1 MVERGRTLCTAA
13 ARPDAN
19 GVGYAFHGIAE
30 SHIVVDDKAGKAQAV
45 NWAFLGLVVGVIFV
59 HDARLLALVSSSL
72 LKKPWLWLI

>member
-30 SHIVVDDKAGKAQAV
+30 SYIVVDDKAGKAQAMSL
-45 NWAFLGLVVGVIFV
+45 AFRFMVGAVFFV
-59 HDARLLALVSSSL
+59 HDARLFALVFSTS
-72 LKKPWLWLI
+72 